1 MPLQNLKR
9 RFGAVIICLS
19 NENMKNFNFPLKHW
33 CWIKIINTTGCDPL
47 LKLGRCYPIE
57 INNGRVKSTPNNV
70 IFKSTPSSV
79 KFITCLHQLQSQINT
94 GTCQVNTFWHHSG
107 PVSTSVGVALYWS
120 SSAQC
125 KSVVSDI
132 LGETEFFTNIEN
144 LYLKNHTI

>member
-9 RFGAVIICLS
+9 RFGGVIICLS

-70 IFKSTPSSV
+70 IFWSTPSTV
-79 KFITCLHQLQSQINT
+79 KFITCLHQLQSQIDT
-94 GTCQVNTFWHHSG
+94 GTCQVNTFWHHRG
-107 PVSTSVGVALYWS
+107 AVSTSVGVALYWS
-120 SSAQC
+120 CVSA
-125 KSVVSDI
+125 KFNT
-132 LGETEFFTNIEN
+132 LGVIFKPFIV
-144 LYLKNHTI
+144 L